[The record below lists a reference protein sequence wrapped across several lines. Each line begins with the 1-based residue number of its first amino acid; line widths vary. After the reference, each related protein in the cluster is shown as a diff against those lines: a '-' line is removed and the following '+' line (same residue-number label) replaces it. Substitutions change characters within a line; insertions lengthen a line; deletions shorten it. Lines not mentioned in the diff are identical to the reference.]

1 MSSSGI
7 EVNED
12 FDEWDPNE
20 TSFLTH
26 VLAGSSAG
34 LAEHI
39 LVFPIDT
46 LKTHLQS
53 GRGDGQ
59 KLKRMVKTKGL
70 KRLCSHSM
78 ISASFTA
85 THIFGCTY
93 RKRKFGANNP
103 DNTTRWLL
111 D

>member
-1 MSSSGI
+1 MSNSGI

-53 GRGDGQ
+53 
-59 KLKRMVKTKGL
+59 
-70 KRLCSHSM
+70 
-78 ISASFTA
+78 
-85 THIFGCTY
+85 
-93 RKRKFGANNP
+93 
-103 DNTTRWLL
+103 
-111 D
+111 